1 VIGLD
6 KAPETVDL
14 SSLNLGEDSRALLG
28 GRAPLE
34 PETNPTARD
43 FVLFALRDADGQSV
57 VDVAVV
63 VNGGAEPVTS
73 MPCYPGILDPAWLS
87 DTEIS
92 VCGWVVSLDGDDL
105 ECGNGGGGVGAA
117 PVTPE
122 IGLVSA
128 GRAFSYD
135 LDRDGLLDRFEST
148 SGEILKQSE
157 CRPSEDVGFRNQE

>member
-6 KAPETVDL
+6 AAPETVDL
-14 SSLNLGEDSRALLG
+14 SSLDLGDGARALLG

-34 PETNPTARD
+34 LETNQAARD
-43 FVLFALRDADGQSV
+43 FVLFALRDADGQPY

-63 VNGGAEPVTS
+63 VKGVAAPVTS
-73 MPCYPGILDPAWLS
+73 EPCYSGTLDPVWLS

-105 ECGNGGGGVGAA
+105 ECSFSDSGVGIA
-117 PVTPE
+117 PGVPDL
-122 IGLVSA
+122 GLVTT

-135 LDRDGLLDRFEST
+135 LDRDGLLDRIEST
-148 SGEILKQSE
+148 SGEILEQSE
-157 CRPSEDVGFRNQE
+157 CRPSEDVTFRNQE